1 VTAPHKVAVLGASGY
16 SGQVLCDLINRDP
29 QFQLFASAGRVDDP
43 AELLGKTELTFLC
56 LPHEASL
63 EWAPKFLEAGSSVV
77 DLSGAF
83 RLKTSS
89 YPEWYGFEHHQPRYL
104 SEAIYGLQPFA
115 KIPIRKK
122 GEKPVLV
129 ANPGCY
135 ATAVQLLLLPLLKA
149 GLIDSGSISLS
160 AKSGVTGAGRKAS
173 TDLLFSELFASY
185 GPYKTGR
192 HQHWPEIVE
201 GLQTFSSE
209 VSLKP
214 TFATELIP
222 IDRGILVTAFLDWK
236 KSLPVSARNIAAL
249 ELAWTEAF
257 KGDSGFRLAKDDAAM
272 NVKKVR
278 ATNHFSLRAVE
289 AYGRIVAFSSIDNLM
304 RGAASQALMNG
315 ARVLGIE
322 WAEESR

>member
-1 VTAPHKVAVLGASGY
+1 MSAPHKVAVLGASGY
-16 SGQVLCDLINRDP
+16 SGQVLCELIKRDS
-29 QFQLFASAGRVDDP
+29 QFELFSSAGRQDDP
-43 AELLGKTELTFLC
+43 AELLGKCEVVFLC

-63 EWAPKFLEAGSSVV
+63 EWAPKFLKAGASVV

-89 YPEWYGFEHHQPRYL
+89 YPQWYGFDHGEPKLL

-115 KIPIRKK
+115 QIPQRKK
-122 GEKPVLV
+122 NEPPVLV

-135 ATAVQLLLLPLLKA
+135 STAVQLLLQPLLKA
-149 GLIDSGSISLS
+149 GLIESSNISLS
-160 AKSGVTGAGRKAS
+160 AKSGVTGAGRKA
-173 TDLLFSELFASY
+173 TTELLFSELYASY
-185 GPYKTGR
+185 SPYKTGK

-201 GLQTFSSE
+201 GLRTFASG
-209 VSLKP
+209 VSVSP
-214 TFATELIP
+214 TFVTELIP

-236 KSLPVSARNIAAL
+236 KDLAAGDRSINAI
-249 ELAWTEAF
+249 EAAWSEAY
-257 KGDSGFRLAKDDAAM
+257 KSDSGFRLAKDDAAM

-278 ATNHFSLRAVE
+278 GTNHFALRAVE

-315 ARVLGIE
+315 ARILGVE
-322 WAEESR
+322 WREENF